1 MAANPVI
8 HLADV
13 RYAWP
18 GAAAPCLAIASF
30 AVAAGE
36 QVFLH
41 GPSGS
46 GKSTLL
52 SLLGGVLVPQQ
63 GSVQVLGHDL
73 ARTPAARRDQ
83 LRGDHVGMLFQQ
95 FNLVPYLSVLENV
108 LLPCRF
114 SARRRARAA
123 EGACAEATATGL
135 LQGLG
140 LDASLWQQEAARLSV
155 GQQQRVAAARA
166 LIGRPEIIIADEP
179 TSALDAARQEEF
191 ISLMLRECAAAQATL
206 LFVSHDMRLASLFGR
221 VVALADLNAV
231 PGAATQAKAA

>member
-18 GAAAPCLAIASF
+18 GAPVPCLTIASF
-30 AVAAGE
+30 TVAPGE

-63 GSVQVLGHDL
+63 GRVEVLGHDL

-123 EGACAEATATGL
+123 EGTSAEATAERL

-221 VVALADLNAV
+221 VVALADLNAAL
-231 PGAATQAKAA
+231 GAAKPAEAA